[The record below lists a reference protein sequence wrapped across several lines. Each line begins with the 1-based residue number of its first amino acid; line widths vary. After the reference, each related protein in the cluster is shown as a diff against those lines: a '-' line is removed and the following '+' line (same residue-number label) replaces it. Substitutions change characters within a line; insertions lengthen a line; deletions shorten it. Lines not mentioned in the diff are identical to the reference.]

1 MRERRAVVIA
11 WVVVGAAVLLLA
23 VMNPGMPEYQ
33 AEILKPVASERAVAS
48 DAMLAS
54 ILSSLPA
61 GAASETAA
69 ASDGVS
75 LLADR
80 TVRHNY
86 LVMSTY
92 DTGLEFCPGSAARM
106 RTRTVGIA
114 GRFYTWSK
122 GDCMSEDTHA
132 R

>member
-1 MRERRAVVIA
+1 MLQHRAFKLSVFSLLV
-11 WVVVGAAVLLLA
+11 AAATLA

-33 AEILKPVASERAVAS
+33 RQILAPAAREHAVAS

-54 ILSSLPA
+54 ILSSLPS
-61 GAASETAA
+61 GAASETA

-86 LVMSTY
+86 VVMSTY

-106 RTRTVGIA
+106 RTQTVGIA